1 MSVDEKRLDSAN
13 FELID
18 AEKEFLKNICKTVND
33 FDSNDKKD
41 EAFWRD
47 FFVPGVHGSVGG
59 RETWDG
65 PMSLSDSKMWKEA
78 QPRSLM
84 LRLIPKL
91 RLIRERRRSICVWQY
106 RK

>member
-33 FDSNDKKD
+33 IDSNDKKD

-47 FFVPGVHGSVGG
+47 FLFLAYTGLWEDVKHGM
-59 RETWDG
+59 D
-65 PMSLSDSKMWKEA
+65 L
-78 QPRSLM
+78 
-84 LRLIPKL
+84 
-91 RLIRERRRSICVWQY
+91 
-106 RK
+106 